1 MNRTRR
7 LNLSKKNQN
16 TSRMPPRIPHI
27 SISSLEDFVEKMK
40 KPENHLSFYTEIIR
54 AQKEAKRLK
63 AKDIRRRAR
72 RAAEEGSGTDNTTEA
87 ATVDA

>member
-1 MNRTRR
+1 LNQTRR
-7 LNLSKKNQN
+7 LNLSKKKQN

-27 SISSLEDFVEKMK
+27 TISSLDDFVEKMK

-63 AKDIRRRAR
+63 AKDLRRRAR
-72 RAAEEGSGTDNTTEA
+72 KAAEEGTDDTTE
-87 ATVDA
+87 TVTIDA

>member
-1 MNRTRR
+1 
-7 LNLSKKNQN
+7 
-16 TSRMPPRIPHI
+16 MPPRIPHI
-27 SISSLEDFVEKMK
+27 TITSLDDFVEKMK

-72 RAAEEGSGTDNTTEA
+72 RAAESGTDDATEPTEEVA
-87 ATVDA
+87 IDA